1 MFTLGVVSYL
11 NALPLYRTLEV
22 SGKVNL
28 VSVVP
33 AKLAGLLDA
42 GKVDVAMMPIIDHL
56 RGVGDGIVGNACIGA
71 TGAVRSVRLH
81 ANVAPEKIRTVAAD
95 TSSHTSVALL
105 HVLLKDLY
113 GIEPEF
119 IGHKPDLDQ
128 MLQACDAALIIGDTA
143 LEIAESPIKSTFML
157 DLAEGWQKLT
167 GFSFVFAAWIARSGL
182 SASQKNELAELLNSA
197 RDDGL
202 ANLKKIVEENVI
214 PTAMN
219 RTQIEEYLRHSIEF
233 TITPAHKNGIEEFA
247 RRAKSHHLLE
257 HVSG

>member
-11 NALPLYRTLEV
+11 NALPLYRTLET
-22 SGKVNL
+22 SGRVEL
-28 VSVVP
+28 VPVVP
-33 AKLAGLLDA
+33 SKLAELLDA

-71 TGAVRSVRLH
+71 TGAVRSVRMH
-81 ANVAPEKIRTVAAD
+81 ANMPPEKIRTVAAD

-119 IGHKPDLDQ
+119 IDHKPDLDQ

-157 DLAEGWQKLT
+157 DLAEGWEQLT
-167 GFSFVFAAWIARSGL
+167 GLSFIFAAWIARSGL
-182 SASQKNELAELLNSA
+182 SSAQKEELAALLNSA

-202 ANLKKIVEENVI
+202 ANLKEVVEENII
-214 PTAMN
+214 PTAMSKK
-219 RTQIEEYLRHSIEF
+219 QIDEYLRHSIEF
-233 TITPAHKNGIEEFA
+233 TITPAHQAGMEEFR
-247 RRAKSHHLLE
+247 RRAISHQLI
-257 HVSG
+257 